1 MFSFPGRSHLECAAL
16 IMRRLLIIAILL
28 AFAPGLRAAPAPT
41 NLPVFWHEKEKYI
54 ALRDIASLYRMD
66 IVGPAAQRI
75 TLQNRSLKII
85 FKTDGREV
93 LYDGTLVWLH
103 SPMVRVRGRWALR
116 EVDARVVLDPLQ
128 RPEGYLK
135 NARHRVI
142 VIDPGHGGKDTGAKG
157 KRGVEEKRVV
167 LDVARRLRT
176 HLVNAG
182 FKVYL
187 TRENDRFVELDE
199 RSRKAQRWGAD
210 LFISIHLN
218 SAAST
223 AAAGAETYVL
233 AAAGYESTSGGLSNL
248 TQPGNRFEAANT
260 VVAYQIQRAMTQR
273 LGANDRGVKRS
284 RFLVL
289 KNAPCPAV
297 LVECAFVSNAREE
310 EQLLQESRREAL
322 AQSLARGTINYLNLA
337 KRAQLEGK

>member
-1 MFSFPGRSHLECAAL
+1 
-16 IMRRLLIIAILL
+16 MRCLLIIAILL
-28 AFAPGLRAAPAPT
+28 GFTPGLRAAPAPAA
-41 NLPVFWHEKEKYI
+41 LPVFWHEKEKYV

-66 IVGPAAQRI
+66 IAGPAAQRI
-75 TLQNRSLKII
+75 TLQNRSQKII

-93 LYDGTLVWLH
+93 VYDGTLVWLH
-103 SPMVRVRGRWALR
+103 APLVRVRGRWALR
-116 EVDARVVLDPLQ
+116 EVDARVVIDPLQ
-128 RPEGYLK
+128 RPSNYLK
-135 NARHRVI
+135 NTRHRVI

-157 KRGVEEKRVV
+157 KRGVEEKRVA
-167 LDVARRLRT
+167 LDVARRLRA

-218 SAAST
+218 SAAS
-223 AAAGAETYVL
+223 AAAEGTETYAL
-233 AAAGYESTSGGLSNL
+233 ASAGYESTSGGLSNL
-248 TQPGNRFEAANT
+248 SQPGNRYESANGIA
-260 VVAYQIQRAMTQR
+260 AYQIQRALTQR
-273 LGANDRGVKRS
+273 VGSNDRGVKRS

-297 LVECAFVSNAREE
+297 LVECAFLSNAREE
-310 EQLLQESRREAL
+310 EQLLLETRREAL
-322 AQSLARGTINYLNLA
+322 AQALARGTINYLNLA

>member
-1 MFSFPGRSHLECAAL
+1 
-16 IMRRLLIIAILL
+16 MRRLLAIAVFL
-28 AFAPGLRAAPAPT
+28 GLSLTLHAAPTPT
-41 NLPVFWHEKEKYI
+41 NLPAFWHEKEKYV
-54 ALRDIASLYRMD
+54 ALRDLASLYRMN
-66 IVGPAAQRI
+66 ISGPAAQRI
-75 TLQNRSLKII
+75 TLQNRSQKII

-93 LYDGTLVWLH
+93 IYDGTLVWLH
-103 SPMVRVRGRWALR
+103 SPLTRVRGRWALR

-128 RPEGYLK
+128 RPEAHLGQV
-135 NARHRVI
+135 RHRVI

-157 KRGVEEKRVV
+157 RRGVEEKRVT
-167 LDVARRLRT
+167 LDIARRLRA

-218 SAAST
+218 SAASAT
-223 AAAGAETYVL
+223 AAGAETYAL
-233 AAAGYESTSGGLSNL
+233 AAAGYESTSGGFSNL
-248 TQPGNRFEAANT
+248 IQPGNRHEAANG
-260 VVAYQIQRAMTQR
+260 VAAYHIQSALTQR
-273 LGANDRGVKRS
+273 LGSNDRGVKRS

-297 LVECAFVSNAREE
+297 LVECAFVSNEGEE
-310 EQLLQESRREAL
+310 EKLLQDQHRERL
-322 AQSLARGTINYLNLA
+322 AQALARGTINYLNLA
-337 KRAQLEGK
+337 KRAQLEAK

>member
-1 MFSFPGRSHLECAAL
+1 M
-16 IMRRLLIIAILL
+16 
-28 AFAPGLRAAPAPT
+28 
-41 NLPVFWHEKEKYI
+41 
-54 ALRDIASLYRMD
+54 
-66 IVGPAAQRI
+66 
-75 TLQNRSLKII
+75 
-85 FKTDGREV
+85 
-93 LYDGTLVWLH
+93 
-103 SPMVRVRGRWALR
+103 
-116 EVDARVVLDPLQ
+116 
-128 RPEGYLK
+128 
-135 NARHRVI
+135 
-142 VIDPGHGGKDTGAKG
+142 
-157 KRGVEEKRVV
+157 EEKRVV